1 MSLLSFQT
9 VSTSALKPCCVAL
22 LLSFAVAGNA
32 DPNFDP
38 AAALNIRG
46 FPPAALPT
54 LSPGGQHVAYGVT
67 DPEADGNVAAHWPT
81 GTLHVVRA
89 DGTPVP
95 TWPAGIPGSHPAW
108 SPDSTRLAFV
118 RHRGPKSR
126 LAWWDLE
133 SGEMHDI
140 GPQFPTLASVRQ
152 GHRFAPLW
160 RQDGGSLIAAIPEFA
175 PQPEYDP
182 VTVLRNTEAL
192 QPGDEAFIDEQ
203 SWQLIR
209 FDISIGRSR
218 TLLSGL
224 RFREL
229 ELSGDGD
236 YWRVRAVVPGSEGH
250 FEGDAFV
257 EELGDWIA
265 PIDGRAPARRL
276 DIDGPPGWAAL
287 APDGRS
293 LFYLQGKKL
302 GQHSFDG
309 DKPRCA
315 NIPEGATGLRLAPDA
330 SFLAFVVSVP
340 APPLRGKPWLIP
352 PATASDLIVMDVQS
366 CKRITLLAR
375 DKGEAY
381 SSLIWS
387 ADGSTLFFRGRR
399 LENLRERVYRATAP
413 KFAPIPVYEADEVFS
428 ALSPSAN
435 GKTLVFLG
443 EHARRPAEAWSWR
456 KENAGRFRL
465 TELNPQLEAYPLVAP
480 KMIDFETARGESR
493 QALLFLPPATSRQ
506 SPVPVV
512 VYIYSWLSPS
522 KNRFLA
528 HAQMHVSRG
537 YAFLMPDV
545 GIAIGGL
552 HQPYVDSVIPA
563 LEQARSSGLLSP
575 TAGIYG
581 GSLGG
586 YGGLILLAESR
597 RFDAAVLRAPPAE
610 FATSW
615 ATGKE
620 RDAVLLEFLMDGSP
634 LEVPERYR
642 RHSPF
647 VFADRIE
654 APLLLLHGREDEE
667 VPLAQGVMMF
677 QALRRLGRTTEMV
690 IYDGADHSIVR
701 GSRRYYSDYYTR
713 TLDWWDRYLKE
724 RAP

>member
-1 MSLLSFQT
+1 M
-9 VSTSALKPCCVAL
+9 STSALKPCCVAL
-22 LLSFAVAGNA
+22 LLSFAIAGNA
-32 DPNFDP
+32 DPIFDP

-81 GTLHVVRA
+81 GTLHVVRV

-140 GPQFPTLASVRQ
+140 GPEFPTLAPVQPGR
-152 GHRFAPLW
+152 RFEPLW
-160 RQDGGSLIAAIPEFA
+160 SPDGSALIAAIPEF
-175 PQPEYDP
+175 PPELERDP
-182 VTVLRNTEAL
+182 VTVLRNTEPL

-203 SWQLIR
+203 SWRLILV
-209 FDISIGRSR
+209 DITGGHSR

-229 ELSGDGD
+229 ELSKNGA
-236 YWRVRAVVPGSEGH
+236 YWRVRAVIPGSEGH

-257 EELGDWIA
+257 EELGEWIA
-265 PIDGRAPARRL
+265 PVDGREPARRL
-276 DIDGPPGWAAL
+276 DIDGAPTWAAL
-287 APDGRS
+287 APNGRS
-293 LFYLQGKKL
+293 LFYLERQEL
-302 GQHSFDG
+302 RQRSFDG
-309 DKPRCA
+309 DKPHCA
-315 NIPEGATGLRLAPDA
+315 NVPEGATGLSLAPDA
-330 SFLAFVVSVP
+330 KFLAFLVSASP
-340 APPLRGKPWLIP
+340 PPLREKPWLIP

-381 SSLIWS
+381 SSLTWS

-399 LENLRERVYRATAP
+399 LENLRERLYRAAAP
-413 KFAPIPVYEADEVFS
+413 EFAPEPVYEADELLS
-428 ALSPSAN
+428 ALSPSAD
-435 GKTLVFLG
+435 GMELVFLG
-443 EHARRPAEAWSWR
+443 EHARRPADVWLWR
-456 KENAGRFRL
+456 KEDSGRLRL
-465 TELNPQLEAYPLVAP
+465 TELNPQLEAYPLVTP
-480 KMIDFETARGESR
+480 ELIDFETASGESR
-493 QALLFLPPATSRQ
+493 RALLYLPAQTTRQ

-522 KNRFLA
+522 KNQFLA

-545 GIAIGGL
+545 GIAIGDL